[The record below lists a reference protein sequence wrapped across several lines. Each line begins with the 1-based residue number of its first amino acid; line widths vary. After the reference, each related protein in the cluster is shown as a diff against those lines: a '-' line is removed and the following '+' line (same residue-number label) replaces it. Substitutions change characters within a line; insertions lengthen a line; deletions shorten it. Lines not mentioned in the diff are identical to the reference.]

1 MFFVF
6 VFFYYSGI
14 LYKQYHLNWITA
26 QGFGNCFIM
35 QRLELKQHLLQ
46 EAMTF
51 IDIHAK
57 VEAGN
62 QKSEYNLKDKQL
74 HIKNGFILLGDKT
87 G

>member
-1 MFFVF
+1 
-6 VFFYYSGI
+6 
-14 LYKQYHLNWITA
+14 
-26 QGFGNCFIM
+26 M